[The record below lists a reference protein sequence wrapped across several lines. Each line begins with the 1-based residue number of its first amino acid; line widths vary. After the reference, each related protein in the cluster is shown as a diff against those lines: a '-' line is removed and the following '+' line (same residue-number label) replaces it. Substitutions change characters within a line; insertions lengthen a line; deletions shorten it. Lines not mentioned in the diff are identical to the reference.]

1 MNVFDN
7 IKRVEFHER
16 DYDRILAIVSKE
28 GERIVLDKYVMALG
42 NVEEWLNNLLKM
54 SHQSVHTVI
63 RQANI
68 AINDPG
74 FDAMEFLGSFPA
86 QVLAYF
92 ISEYFFVVMPLL
104 FSLIICLF
112 RKRCFISLYRYF
124 IWNFSCSAILMH

>member
-16 DYDRILAIVSKE
+16 DYDRILAIISKE

-63 RQANI
+63 RQAHI

-86 QVLAYF
+86 QVLTYF
-92 ISEYFFVVMPLL
+92 ISEYFFVFTPLL
-104 FSLIICLF
+104 ICLF
-112 RKRCFISLYRYF
+112 VYSEKDALLVFTNLLF
-124 IWNFSCSAILMH
+124 GFFFSSSAILIY

>member
-1 MNVFDN
+1 MQNHLLNVFDN

-28 GERIVLDKYVMALG
+28 GERVVLDKYVMALG

-54 SHQSVHTVI
+54 SQQSVHTVI
-63 RQANI
+63 RQAHI

-86 QVLAYF
+86 QVITLHS
-92 ISEYFFVVMPLL
+92 IL
-104 FSLIICLF
+104 FEVSIC
-112 RKRCFISLYRYF
+112 
-124 IWNFSCSAILMH
+124 